1 MRIAVV
7 IATTGR
13 PDVVERTA
21 PLWARQSRPFDA
33 MIISAAAAGDVGPSA
48 RAIAGCSVV
57 LGPKGLCAQRNTA
70 LNALAGACDVVVFA
84 DDDYVPSRRF
94 LEQTETILAA
104 NSDIVALT
112 GHVLADGINTAGL
125 SFETA
130 LHVVEEADSLPPPSR
145 FTIIPAAHAYG
156 CNMAIRVS
164 AAPDLRF
171 DERLPLYAWM
181 EDLDFSRRIAR
192 VGRVARAMELLGVH
206 MGVKSGRQSGVRL
219 GYSQV
224 ANLAY
229 LARKGSMPWSEALT
243 QIARNVI
250 ANCVRVLK
258 PEPWVDRQGRLRG
271 NLLALRDGLAG
282 VQSPERVLEL

>member
-13 PDVVERTA
+13 PDIVDRTA
-21 PLWARQSRPFDA
+21 PLWARQSRPFEA
-33 MIISAAAAGDVGPSA
+33 MIVSAAAAGDVGPAA
-48 RAIAGCSVV
+48 RAIAGSAVV
-57 LGPKGLCAQRNTA
+57 VGPKGLCAQRNTA

-84 DDDYVPSRRF
+84 DDDYVPSQRF

-104 NSDIVALT
+104 HADIVALT

-130 LHVVEEADSLPPPSR
+130 QRLVEEADSAPPPRR

-192 VGRVARAMELLGVH
+192 FGRVARAMELLGVH

-229 LARKGSMPWSEALT
+229 LAHKGSMPWSEALA

-271 NLLALRDGLAG
+271 NLLALRDGIAG
-282 VQSPERVLEL
+282 VQSPERVLDL